1 MDERNTN
8 EREREQSRDTV
19 LLVFEEK
26 IDNLIEAVR
35 DIKDSITHTSEQVSA
50 MKIDVVTL
58 QNKTEQQQKEIDK
71 LYDKNMRNAGW
82 IMGIGASVLATIIV
96 AVLKVVFGAM

>member
-1 MDERNTN
+1 MDERNIN
-8 EREREQSRDTV
+8 EREQSRDTV

-71 LYDKNMRNAGW
+71 LYERNTRNQGW
-82 IMGIGASVLATIIV
+82 IMGVGASVLATIVV
-96 AVLKVVFGAM
+96 AVLRLIFGA

>member
-1 MDERNTN
+1 MDERNN
-8 EREREQSRDTV
+8 QAEREQSRDTV

-71 LYDKNMRNAGW
+71 LYERNTRNQGW
-82 IMGIGASVLATIIV
+82 IMGVGASVLATIVV
-96 AVLKVVFGAM
+96 AVLRLIFGA

>member
-1 MDERNTN
+1 MDERNN
-8 EREREQSRDTV
+8 QVEREQSRDSV

-71 LYDKNMRNAGW
+71 LYERNTRNQGW
-82 IMGIGASVLATIIV
+82 IMGVGASVLATIVV
-96 AVLKVVFGAM
+96 AVLRLVFGA

>member
-1 MDERNTN
+1 MDERNN
-8 EREREQSRDTV
+8 QAEREQSRDS
-19 LLVFEEK
+19 LLIVFEEK

-35 DIKDSITHTSEQVSA
+35 DIKESITHTSEQVSA

-71 LYDKNMRNAGW
+71 LYERNTRNQGW
-82 IMGIGASVLATIIV
+82 IMGVGASVLATIVV
-96 AVLKVVFGAM
+96 AVLRLIFGA

>member
-1 MDERNTN
+1 MDERNN
-8 EREREQSRDTV
+8 QIEREREQSRDSV

-71 LYDKNMRNAGW
+71 LYERNTRNQGW
-82 IMGIGASVLATIIV
+82 IMGVGASVLATIVV
-96 AVLKVVFGAM
+96 AVLRLVFGA

>member
-1 MDERNTN
+1 MDERNIN

-71 LYDKNMRNAGW
+71 LYDKNTRNMGW